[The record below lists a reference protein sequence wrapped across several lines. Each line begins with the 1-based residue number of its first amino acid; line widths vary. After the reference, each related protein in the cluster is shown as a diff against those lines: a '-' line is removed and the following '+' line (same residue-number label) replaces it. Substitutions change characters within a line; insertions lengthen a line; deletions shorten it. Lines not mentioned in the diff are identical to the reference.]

1 VKTAVG
7 SELSLVSG
15 NYYEN
20 KASVVIEMASFCL
33 KIRHVFADT
42 SLKRLFRWTQE
53 WQNVTEQ
60 RFY

>member
-15 NYYEN
+15 NYYEK

-33 KIRHVFADT
+33 NIRHVFADT

-53 WQNVTEQ
+53 
-60 RFY
+60 

>member
-1 VKTAVG
+1 MLRTVLSVKLFCKKQGCVKTAVG

-42 SLKRLFRWTQE
+42 S
-53 WQNVTEQ
+53 
-60 RFY
+60 